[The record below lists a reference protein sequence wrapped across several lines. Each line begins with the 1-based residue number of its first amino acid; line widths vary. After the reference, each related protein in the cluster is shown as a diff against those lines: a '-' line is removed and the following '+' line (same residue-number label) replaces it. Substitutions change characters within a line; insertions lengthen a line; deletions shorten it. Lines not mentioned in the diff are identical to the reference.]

1 MTADFDKL
9 PLWKQMEMLNRL
21 RLIAA
26 MVAVSEV
33 AASVNESL
41 SSVAVSV
48 PCAECEHGRNCAVP
62 HQCRLNFPPLL
73 STN

>member
-1 MTADFDKL
+1 MTADFDKF

-33 AASVNESL
+33 AASVNEL
-41 SSVAVSV
+41 SPVAAV
-48 PCAECEHGRNCAVP
+48 PCAEGELDGKCALP
-62 HQCRLNFPPLL
+62 PECRLNFPPLL

>member
-33 AASVNESL
+33 AASINEL
-41 SSVAVSV
+41 SPVAAAV
-48 PCAECEHGRNCAVP
+48 PCAECEHGGNCAVP